1 MVRVIVTYTDGER
14 EVFKDIDE
22 DTIETNDNILEFEEI
37 ISLNGKHHV
46 NLDHV
51 RSWVVKL

>member
-1 MVRVIVTYTDGER
+1 MRKVIVTYTNGDK
-14 EVFKDIDE
+14 EVFEGIDG
-22 DTIETNDNILEFEEI
+22 DTVEVNDNILEFEEV

>member
-1 MVRVIVTYTDGER
+1 MKKVIVTYTNGEQ
-14 EVFKDIDE
+14 EVFQSIDE
-22 DTIETNDNILEFEEI
+22 DTIKVDGNILEFSEYC
-37 ISLNGKHHV
+37 SFNGEHHI

>member
-37 ISLNGKHHV
+37 ISFNGKHHV